1 MWLWCWR
8 VPEGWT
14 GPPPITFSERGRVTA
29 VVTPLQRRQY
39 AASIVFRRRVLG
51 ELLGLPPEQ
60 IVFRMDDHG
69 KPGLQF
75 SQNPHDWRFNLSH
88 SADVVVLAAAR
99 GREIGV
105 DIERLR
111 PAVNWSGVAQTV
123 FSRSERSALAQAADP
138 LSSFYSLWTAKEAY
152 LKACGVGLNAP
163 LKDISL
169 TVQRGR
175 VEVQTRLPAAAREF
189 CGWSLSPFTDCR
201 AAVMVEHGPSAESRP
216 ALHVQVLN
224 DLHSVQC

>member
-1 MWLWCWR
+1 MAA
-8 VPEGWT
+8 
-14 GPPPITFSERGRVTA
+14 I
-29 VVTPLQRRQY
+29 VTPLQRRQY

-60 IVFRMDDHG
+60 LVFRVDDHG
-69 KPGLQF
+69 KPGLHF

-111 PAVNWSGVAQTV
+111 PAVNWSGAAQTV
-123 FSRSERSALAQAADP
+123 FSPSERSALAQASDP
-138 LSSFYSLWTAKEAY
+138 LSGFYSLWTAKEAY
-152 LKACGVGLNAP
+152 LKACGVGLSAP

-175 VEVQTRLPAAAREF
+175 VEVQTPLPAAAREF
-189 CGWSLSPFTDCR
+189 CGWSLSPFADCR
-201 AAVMVEHGPSAESRP
+201 AAVMVEHGPWLRQDQRCASRCWMICTRFSAETGPVGYSERDFT
-216 ALHVQVLN
+216 LHGSLAA
-224 DLHSVQC
+224 SP